1 MEDILE
7 IYESKPAE
15 HVSRICFDERPCQL
29 IGDIYSPI
37 PMTKNKVKKV
47 DNEYTRNGTC
57 VALLAY
63 DIDTGKRFIKITDTR
78 KKEDYTK
85 FIDEIE
91 RKHFKNVNKIILIQ
105 DNLNTHKYGSFYENL
120 SITRASELRQKIE
133 FHYTPIHASWLNMAE
148 IEFSSLS
155 RQCLNRRIATK
166 KEMIKEVAIWEKQ
179 RNKNKVKIA
188 WSFTVTNARDKMA
201 SKYHKVNS
209 NY

>member
-7 IYESKPAE
+7 IYESPPVE
-15 HVSRICFDERPCQL
+15 NVSRICFDERPCQL

-37 PMTKNKVKKV
+37 PMVKNKIKKV
-47 DNEYTRNGTC
+47 DNEYIRNGTC

-63 DIDTGKRFIKITDTR
+63 DIDAGKRYIKITDTR

-85 FIDEIE
+85 FIDAIE
-91 RKHFKNVNKIILIQ
+91 RKHFKKVNKIMLIQ

-120 SITRASELRQKIE
+120 TINRASELRQKIE

-166 KEMIKEVAIWEKQ
+166 KEMMKEVSIWEKQ
-179 RNKNKVKIA
+179 RNKNKVKIS
-188 WSFTVTNARDKMA
+188 WSFTVDKARDKMA